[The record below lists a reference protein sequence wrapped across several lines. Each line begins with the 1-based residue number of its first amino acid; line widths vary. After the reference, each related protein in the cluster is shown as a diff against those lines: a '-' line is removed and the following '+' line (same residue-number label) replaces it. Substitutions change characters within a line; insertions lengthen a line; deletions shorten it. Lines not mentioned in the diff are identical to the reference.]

1 MQSVKTTNM
10 ERLATGFAPARAT
23 KPGFVVENEKFRVT
37 FEGVSS
43 STIKELTQ
51 ELFQGDLQ

>member
-10 ERLATGFAPARAT
+10 ERFATGFAPARAT

-37 FEGVSS
+37 FEGVSLLHDKRVDS
-43 STIKELTQ
+43 
-51 ELFQGDLQ
+51 ELFQGDL